1 MSITKELWLAVIV
14 VIFVAIAGSVT
25 IHGFTTKR
33 YVEEQLYA
41 KNLDN
46 ASMLA
51 LTLSNLEKDHDTLD
65 LFIMS
70 QFDIG
75 HYASIYLVKSDGKI
89 VSQYTHPVQLDENT
103 PRWFAR
109 LFTPEVDVG
118 MAQVSEGWGQYG
130 SVFVQTD
137 TSFALAAMWRA
148 TLRLIVGLSI
158 VGFIAGLIGA
168 WALRL
173 IMRPLDGVVE
183 QAELFSKMRFV
194 QLSIPR
200 TLELKRVVKAMNQLA
215 RNSERIMNEENSRLD
230 LMRFRTQFDE
240 ESGLANREYFISILK
255 GQLAFRDTDGVN
267 CVFLIRF
274 SGGKDAFLRSK
285 PETRKKRL
293 QSLIKEI
300 NESLN
305 LHHHHFT
312 DSRVAR
318 LQKNEIAV
326 LLTETHDA
334 ETVAEALH
342 GACLSELCQKGDPK
356 VYQAVVKLREDDDYS
371 TALMRLD
378 AMVDEAEL
386 EDEEEPFIESALRVY
401 TSHVE
406 EMRWQKMLQSVID
419 HADVET
425 FNYPVLDV
433 DRHLLHYQ
441 SWAGIEIDGEQRKSG
456 YYTHWARYLGLLPQ
470 LELTTLVHL
479 LNTINNSKTPSKFAF
494 LCSEQFLLNQETLAQ
509 LYFQLNMN
517 RDAAKQLCI
526 EVRESTATRYPQ
538 EFELLSSTLKA
549 IGCQIGL
556 KRVGESFSQ
565 LKRVQEMGL
574 NYVKIDS
581 AFMADIDENSA
592 NHAFLRGF
600 CSLAH
605 TFGIKVYVDGIKRS
619 DTQELFVELGIDGVV
634 SHIEIIEHLLDD

>member
-75 HYASIYLVKSDGKI
+75 HYASIHLVKSNGEI
-89 VSQYTHPVQLDENT
+89 VSQYTHPVQLDEST

-118 MAQVSEGWGQYG
+118 MAQVSEGWGQFG
-130 SVFVQTD
+130 SIFVQTD

-148 TLRLIVGLSI
+148 TLRLITGLSI
-158 VGFIAGLIGA
+158 VGFITGLIGA

-183 QAELFSKMRFV
+183 QAQSFSKMRFI
-194 QLSIPR
+194 QLPEPR
-200 TLELKRVVKAMNQLA
+200 TLELKKVVKAMNRLA
-215 RNSERIMNEENSRLD
+215 SNSERIMNEENMRLD
-230 LMRFRTQFDE
+230 LLRYKTQFDD

-255 GQLAFRDTDGVN
+255 GQLAFRDSDGTN

-274 SGGKDAFLRSK
+274 SGGKEAFLRTH

-293 QSLIKEI
+293 LSLIDEL

-305 LHHHHFT
+305 IHHHYYT
-312 DSRVAR
+312 DSRIAR
-318 LQKNEIAV
+318 IQKNEIAI
-326 LLTETHDA
+326 LLTETHEA
-334 ETVAEALH
+334 ESIAESFL
-342 GACLSELCQKGDPK
+342 GACLSELRHEGDPK
-356 VYQAVVKLREDDDYS
+356 VYLSVVKLRVDDDCS
-371 TALMRLD
+371 SVLMRLD
-378 AMVDEAEL
+378 ALTDEAENNNYQDPL
-386 EDEEEPFIESALRVY
+386 IEVPLKLSSSLVEQKKWEALI
-401 TSHVE
+401 
-406 EMRWQKMLQSVID
+406 QNVID
-419 HADVET
+419 KHKVTT
-425 FNYPVLDV
+425 FNYPVLDI
-433 DRHLLHYQ
+433 DRNLVHYQ
-441 SWAGIEIDGEQRKSG
+441 SWAGIEVDGEQRKSG
-456 YYTHWARYLGLLPQ
+456 YYTHWARYLGLLP
-470 LELTTLVHL
+470 EIEFITLVHL
-479 LNTINNSKTPSKFAF
+479 LGNIERSNHKAKFAF

-517 RDAAKQLCI
+517 RKSAKLLCF
-526 EVRESTATRYPQ
+526 EVRESTATRFPQ
-538 EFELLSSTLKA
+538 EFELFSSTLKA

-581 AFMADIDENSA
+581 AFTTDIDENSA

-619 DTQELFVELGIDGVV
+619 DTQDLFVELGIDGVV
-634 SHIEIIEHLLDD
+634 SHIEIIEHLSND